1 MTVVRFSENNM
12 KNLPFFP
19 VLELKLGI
27 FFCGQHF
34 TATRRV
40 ILAVDD
46 DEDNLLL
53 IAYALEPL
61 GCCLLTAVDGKSALS
76 IAQRCQPDLI
86 LLDILLPYID
96 GTEVVSRL
104 RKDPKT
110 RGIPVIAVTALARPE
125 DRYRLLQAGCNDYLT
140 KPYMLDEIEAIV
152 QRYLRLPASIS

>member
-1 MTVVRFSENNM
+1 ME
-12 KNLPFFP
+12 NLPLFP
-19 VLELKLGI
+19 DCELKLGSVV
-27 FFCGQHF
+27 CGQHSN
-34 TATRRV
+34 ATSPV

-46 DEDNLLL
+46 DRDNLLL

-86 LLDILLPYID
+86 LLDILIPYID

-110 RGIPVIAVTALARPE
+110 KRIPVVAVTALARPE
-125 DRYRLLQAGCNDYLT
+125 DRDRLLQAGCNDCLT